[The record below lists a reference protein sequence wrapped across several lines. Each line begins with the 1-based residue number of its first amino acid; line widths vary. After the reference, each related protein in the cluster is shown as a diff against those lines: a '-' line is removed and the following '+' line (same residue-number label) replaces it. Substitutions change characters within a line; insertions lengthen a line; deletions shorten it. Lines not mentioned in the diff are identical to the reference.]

1 MGEEENE
8 VDFELT
14 DEQRML
20 KESARKLMEREVVP
34 FLESFPEGQPISFEN
49 LQILLKK
56 LIPLG
61 YLGNTI
67 SEEYG
72 GAGLDPLTYGLLM
85 EEVDPDIFGLTMITG
100 AVAKSIEVMGNED
113 QKKRYIPPLL
123 SAERIGCA
131 GITEPNVGS
140 NTAAIQTK
148 AVLDGDHY
156 VINGSKMWITNGSF
170 ADVCTLL
177 ASIDPE
183 KGYKGLGRFIV
194 DKKVSPWEARPIPT
208 MGDDGKI
215 PAVGE
220 LIFEDCRVPKENMLG
235 VPGEGLKET
244 LIEFQTARCLVA
256 IGSIIFAQRAVEA
269 AIRYAK
275 ERTQFGR
282 PIGQFQLIQDMIADM
297 AALTDAAKLLTYRA
311 LVQVAKGVRCVKETS
326 MAKFYAT
333 EAAVKVTSMA
343 IQIHGAY
350 GLAKEYPVERLFR
363 GARMMTI
370 PDGTTQIQKLIVAR
384 ELLDMQAFV

>member
-1 MGEEENE
+1 M
-8 VDFELT
+8 DFDLT

-20 KESARKLMEREVVP
+20 KESARKLMKREVVP
-34 FLESFPEGQPISFEN
+34 FLDAVPESQPLSFED
-49 LQILLKK
+49 LQRLLKK

-61 YLGNTI
+61 YLGSTI
-67 SEEYG
+67 SEQYG

-85 EEVDPDIFGLTMITG
+85 EELEPSIFGLTMIAG
-100 AVAKSIEVMGNED
+100 AAAKSIEVMGNED
-113 QKKRYIPPLL
+113 QKKTFLPALL

-131 GITEPNVGS
+131 AITEPNVGS
-140 NTAAIQTK
+140 NTAAVQTR
-148 AVLDGDHY
+148 AVLDGSHY

-170 ADVCTLL
+170 ADVCILL
-177 ASIDPE
+177 ASVDLE
-183 KGYKGLGRFIV
+183 NGRKGLGRFIV
-194 DKKVSPWEARPIPT
+194 DKNVSPWKARTILT
-208 MGDDGKI
+208 MGDDGQI

-220 LIFEDCRVPKENMLG
+220 LVFEDCMVPDENALG

-256 IGSIIFAQRAVEA
+256 IGSLIFSQRAIDE

-297 AALTDAAKLLTYRA
+297 IALTEASRLLTYRA
-311 LVQVAKGVRCVKETS
+311 LAQVAKGVRCAKETS
-326 MAKFYAT
+326 IAKFYAT

-350 GLAKEYPVERLFR
+350 GLSKEFPVERLFR

-384 ELLDMQAFV
+384 EALGMQAFV